1 MSKDYRMSFVQAVE
15 TALSFKY
22 DAEEIALISNIV
34 IKALSDYEITERC
47 TDLVPQDDV
56 NERMIRR
63 YRACM
68 AVDGKSPKTI
78 KQYERTL
85 KKLSDMIRKPFTEI
99 GTYDVRFFLATE
111 KERGLSNT
119 TLETQRAYLSAFFQ
133 WLTDDEAIQ
142 RNPIGKLKPIKCKK
156 EIKTAFSDVELDA
169 IRGACKTAKERAIVE
184 MLLSTGVRVSELT
197 SMKIEDINFGNLSV
211 HVVHGKGNKERI
223 TYTTPV
229 AAKYLLTYLNGRK
242 EADRDYLFCNMYHE
256 QLRPGGVNRIL
267 KTIEKRAGVENVH
280 PHRFRRTFAT
290 NLAKRGMEIQE
301 IQRLLGHANLN
312 TTMIYV
318 AVDDTKVKASYTRY
332 TA

>member
-1 MSKDYRMSFVQAVE
+1 
-15 TALSFKY
+15 
-22 DAEEIALISNIV
+22 
-34 IKALSDYEITERC
+34 
-47 TDLVPQDDV
+47 
-56 NERMIRR
+56 
-63 YRACM
+63 
-68 AVDGKSPKTI
+68 
-78 KQYERTL
+78 
-85 KKLSDMIRKPFTEI
+85 
-99 GTYDVRFFLATE
+99 
-111 KERGLSNT
+111 
-119 TLETQRAYLSAFFQ
+119 
-133 WLTDDEAIQ
+133 
-142 RNPIGKLKPIKCKK
+142 
-156 EIKTAFSDVELDA
+156 
-169 IRGACKTAKERAIVE
+169 

-197 SMKIEDINFGNLSV
+197 SMKIEDINFSNLSV

-229 AAKYLLTYLNGRK
+229 AAKYLLTYLNDRK
-242 EADRDYLFCNMYHE
+242 EKDRDCLFCNMYHE

-318 AVDDTKVKASYTRY
+318 AVDDAKVKASYTRY

>member
-1 MSKDYRMSFVQAVE
+1 MPKDYRMSFIQSVE
-15 TALSFKY
+15 SALSIKY
-22 DAEEIALISNIV
+22 AAEEIALISNIV
-34 IKALSDYEITERC
+34 IKELSAYEITERC

-56 NERMIRR
+56 NERLIRR

-85 KKLSDMIRKPFTEI
+85 KKLSDMIRKPFTEM

-111 KERGLSNT
+111 KERGLANVS
-119 TLETQRAYLSAFFQ
+119 LETQRSYLSAFFQ
-133 WLTDDEAIQ
+133 WLTDDEVIP

-169 IRGACKTAKERAIVE
+169 IRGACKTTKERAIVE

-197 SMKIEDINFGNLSV
+197 GMKVEDINFSNLSV
-211 HVVHGKGNKERI
+211 HVVHGKGNQERL

-229 AAKYLLTYLNGRK
+229 AAKYLLAYLNGRK
-242 EADRDYLFCNMYHE
+242 EENSDVLFCNMYHE
-256 QLRPGGVNRIL
+256 QIRPGGINTIL
-267 KTIEKRAGVENVH
+267 KTIGKRAGVENVH

-318 AVDDTKVKASYTRY
+318 AIDDAKVKASYNRY